1 MRIFYFGLMFLFTC
15 KAIYAQ
21 DYKLF
26 NASSVKVFTETEN
39 ASRSYSMAF
48 DSVVGQG
55 FDSVYYTYTHIS
67 DSLVNGQDC
76 NFWGP
81 EEGYLQNMPIWIG
94 SSIRHLS
101 PMVYK
106 FITNLGDTL
115 DFDFLACETDTTIV
129 HSYPNQSFK
138 LVYLGTTASSVLG
151 FADSLKHFKILHND
165 ANGQPTGSAI
175 DQKPISIGKEL
186 GLVDFLQIDS
196 FPVVLKPLTLLGQK
210 NLDIGLNAINGEKL
224 YDHQVGDVIQI
235 CDWSFSSYQGTVL
248 DNSRRHSKYTYLSRA
263 VTDTHMVYLTAR
275 ERFSNTSPLLVRDTI
290 TLSYSRFQVVHS
302 APFDSLAH
310 DFDLWYNT
318 VYNKDFEGIKLW
330 AYANE
335 PGYLMYCPQEN
346 CWGEMDTNGPPADD
360 KTTYVCGLG
369 LFYRYYFKYG
379 PEWQYADGSGSY
391 IEFFIKNGFVYGNEV
406 ILGLDDSPSNS
417 NQMTLFPNPCI
428 NQLRIQLDTEGDWLV
443 SVNDLNGTELV
454 AKSIHGKIGT
464 LDVATLKSGLYIVQ
478 CVNAT
483 KVLRAKFIKN

>member
-1 MRIFYFGLMFLFTC
+1 MRKIYLVLMVLFSC

-26 NASSVKVFTETEN
+26 NASSVKVFTEPEN

-76 NFWGP
+76 YFWGP

-94 SSIRHLS
+94 GSIRHSS

-115 DFDFLACETDTTIV
+115 NFDFLATETDTTIV
-129 HSYPNQSFK
+129 QSYADQSFK
-138 LVYLGTTASSVLG
+138 LVYLGKTSSSVLG
-151 FADSLKHFKILHND
+151 FTDSLKHFKILHYD
-165 ANGQPTGSAI
+165 ANGQPTGSNI
-175 DQKPISIGKEL
+175 DQKPITIGKML
-186 GLVDFLQIDS
+186 GLLDFFRIDS
-196 FPVVLKPLTLLGQK
+196 FPVVLQPLTLLGQT
-210 NLDIGLNAINGEKL
+210 NPDIGLYVINGEKL

-235 CDWSFSSYQGTVL
+235 CDWSYSSYQGTVL
-248 DNSRRHSKYTYLSRA
+248 DNSRRHSKYTYLSRT

-290 TLSYSRFQVVHS
+290 TLSYSRFQVVHR

-310 DFDLWYNT
+310 DFELNYNT
-318 VYNKDFEGIKLW
+318 VYNKDFGGIKLW

-369 LFYRYYFKYG
+369 LFYRYYFKFG
-379 PEWQYADGSGSY
+379 PGWQYADGNGSY
-391 IEFFIKNGFVYGNEV
+391 IEFFIKNGFIYGNEV
-406 ILGLDDSPSNS
+406 ILGLDDIAGTS

-428 NQLRIQLDTEGDWLV
+428 NQLRIQLDTEGEWLV
-443 SVNDLNGTELV
+443 SVYDLNGKELV
-454 AKSIHGKIGT
+454 AKSIHGKAGT
-464 LDVATLKSGLYIVQ
+464 LNVTEFNPGLYIIQ

-483 KVLRAKFIKN
+483 MVLRTKFIKN